1 MPPLYSIRKDDSGQ
15 GGKGGK
21 DRFPSWMV
29 QDVGQQVLGS
39 GARYSTAIQQP
50 DVEFRFHDRFDVGS
64 IFRLVAIFG

>member
-1 MPPLYSIRKDDSGQ
+1 MAKTTS
-15 GGKGGK
+15 
-21 DRFPSWMV
+21 PSWMV

-64 IFRLVAIFG
+64 IFRLVAIFD